1 MKGNEARDIMSR
13 GSKLMDTENVP
24 SLGQVK
30 LSSHQTS
37 DNQIHTSNFTI
48 QVNKNSMQKQVQMH
62 MSHL

>member
-1 MKGNEARDIMSR
+1 MSR

-30 LSSHQTS
+30 LSSHQMS